1 MENETPAPFER
12 SSSGAQ
18 LLIFLGL
25 TGMSIFLLFVV
36 MMLLQMT
43 GKVNLL
49 LLQSPNAFSNPEV
62 IQVLKFLQIISSV
75 IIFIL
80 PVAIL
85 AFLVSRR
92 RMEYLQINRIG
103 KISILLLGGIV
114 MFVAAPLINYLQEI
128 NSYLQLPQWMHGI
141 EEWMKASEAQDDAL
155 TVAFLN
161 HQTFYDLIL
170 NLIMIALVAAVAEEL
185 FFRGVLQK
193 ILIKM
198 TKNVHVGIWLTGAIF
213 SAIHL
218 QFYGFLPRMLMGVYL
233 GYLLVWSGSLWVTIF
248 AHFIN
253 NGTAVIFSYLE
264 ERKTITDSV
273 EKVGTQAGDY
283 WYIITSTLLVTLLL
297 IAIYK
302 LSGRKNEVVSE
313 EFVP

>member
-1 MENETPAPFER
+1 
-12 SSSGAQ
+12 
-18 LLIFLGL
+18 
-25 TGMSIFLLFVV
+25 MSIFLLFVV

-80 PVAIL
+80 PVAVL

-155 TVAFLN
+155 TAAFLN

>member
-80 PVAIL
+80 PVAVL

-155 TVAFLN
+155 TAAFLN

>member
-1 MENETPAPFER
+1 VENETPAPFER

-80 PVAIL
+80 PVAVL

-92 RMEYLQINRIG
+92 RIEYLQINRIG

-155 TVAFLN
+155 TAAFLN

>member
-1 MENETPAPFER
+1 
-12 SSSGAQ
+12 
-18 LLIFLGL
+18 
-25 TGMSIFLLFVV
+25 MSIFLLLVV
-36 MMLLQMT
+36 VLLLQMT

-49 LLQSPNAFSNPEV
+49 LLQSPNAFSNPDV
-62 IQVLKFLQIISSV
+62 IQALKFLQIISSI
-75 IIFIL
+75 IIFIV
-80 PVAIL
+80 PVVAF
-85 AFLVSRR
+85 AFLVSRK
-92 RMEYLQINRIG
+92 RMGYLQINSIG

-114 MFVAAPLINYLQEI
+114 MVVAAPLINYLQEI
-128 NSYLQLPQWMHGI
+128 NGYLQLPQWMHGI

-155 TVAFLN
+155 TSAFLT

-193 ILIKM
+193 LLIKM
-198 TKNVHVGIWLTGAIF
+198 TKNVHVGIWVTGAVF

-218 QFYGFLPRMLMGVYL
+218 EFYGFLPRMLMGVYL

-253 NGTAVIFSYLE
+253 NGTAVFFAYLE

-273 EKVGTQAGDY
+273 DKVGTQAGDY
-283 WYIITSTLLVTLLL
+283 WYIIISTLLVALLL
-297 IAIYK
+297 MAIYK
-302 LSGRKNEVVSE
+302 LSGRKNQTEITISE
-313 EFVP
+313 

>member
-80 PVAIL
+80 PVAVL

>member
-1 MENETPAPFER
+1 
-12 SSSGAQ
+12 
-18 LLIFLGL
+18 
-25 TGMSIFLLFVV
+25 MSIFLLFVV

-80 PVAIL
+80 PVAVL

-253 NGTAVIFSYLE
+253 N

>member
-1 MENETPAPFER
+1 VENETPAPFER

-80 PVAIL
+80 PVAVL

>member
-1 MENETPAPFER
+1 
-12 SSSGAQ
+12 
-18 LLIFLGL
+18 
-25 TGMSIFLLFVV
+25 MSIFLLFVV

-80 PVAIL
+80 PVAVL

>member
-1 MENETPAPFER
+1 VENETPAPFER

-80 PVAIL
+80 PVAVL

-155 TVAFLN
+155 TAAFLN

>member
-1 MENETPAPFER
+1 
-12 SSSGAQ
+12 
-18 LLIFLGL
+18 
-25 TGMSIFLLFVV
+25 MSIFLLFVV